1 MLSFCHRNYTNDILV
16 LDPDIP
22 IIPFYTACRG
32 LVLTLLHLH
41 YIYVLHAVTMPSGY
55 DLAPNTLILVIVEMY
70 LELKNRSEH
79 LVQTEKQWYFL
90 KR

>member
-1 MLSFCHRNYTNDILV
+1 
-16 LDPDIP
+16 
-22 IIPFYTACRG
+22 
-32 LVLTLLHLH
+32 
-41 YIYVLHAVTMPSGY
+41 MPSGY